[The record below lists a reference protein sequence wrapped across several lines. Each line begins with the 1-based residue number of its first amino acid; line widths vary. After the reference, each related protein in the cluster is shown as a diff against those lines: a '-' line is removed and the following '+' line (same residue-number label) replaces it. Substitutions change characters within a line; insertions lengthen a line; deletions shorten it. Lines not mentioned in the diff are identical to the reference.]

1 MIWWMKLLAFWYTAC
16 CRRCEDGN
24 DVPETLRTNYD
35 AVVGTCTECLWA
47 KMMLTEVRETK
58 NNG

>member
-1 MIWWMKLLAFWYTAC
+1 MIWWMELLAFWYTAC

-35 AVVGTCTECLWA
+35 AVVGT
-47 KMMLTEVRETK
+47 VPSGFGRR
-58 NNG
+58 